1 MRPGSAKA
9 AVVTRA
15 VEKLDESKSALAGGA
30 AGFFVAGPVG
40 ALVGGAIGNAA
51 SMEGENVRS
60 ARYLPKIGGVVAV
73 AALCVASPVT
83 AVAAGAAACSGA
95 YFARLPREDKKAVAR
110 TIIDRSTEA
119 ASHALTVGT
128 SYAVQQWEQL
138 TTPRILQCSGG
149 NDGAQVPTA
158 SVPERRKAHAA
169 KAAAA
174 TEEDG
179 FALTPLDAELA
190 PEEWRVLELLLETDP
205 RQLGFGKDVKD
216 AKHYNALSL
225 ACAWRIAHTAQR
237 SKYESARNAIVER
250 MKLLAGKGT
259 LAKGAHRSGL
269 PTTTARVEQAGDLA
283 LDAPMDEANETLL
296 LHGTSKDK
304 LLKVLTNGLNERY
317 SGSNAGTAFGEGVYL
332 AEDVGKCDQ
341 YCTVDARWA
350 ASCELHRRLYG
361 KHNPHPGNVYYVLCC
376 RVALGYPAITT
387 QTGRTA
393 RHRDT
398 GEALFPINFRELGPI
413 PGAKPPTEYHS
424 LIAVTG
430 GSLARFREFVLFHG
444 DHVSPE
450 YLLAY
455 QRRRDGSV
463 LRA

>member
-1 MRPGSAKA
+1 M
-9 AVVTRA
+9 
-15 VEKLDESKSALAGGA
+15 
-30 AGFFVAGPVG
+30 
-40 ALVGGAIGNAA
+40 
-51 SMEGENVRS
+51 
-60 ARYLPKIGGVVAV
+60 
-73 AALCVASPVT
+73 
-83 AVAAGAAACSGA
+83 SG
-95 YFARLPREDKKAVAR
+95 
-110 TIIDRSTEA
+110 T
-119 ASHALTVGT
+119 
-128 SYAVQQWEQL
+128 
-138 TTPRILQCSGG
+138 
-149 NDGAQVPTA
+149 
-158 SVPERRKAHAA
+158 
-169 KAAAA
+169 AAA
-174 TEEDG
+174 TQAPRLARCAPHAAVAVPGSHASGAPQGVYLAEDV
-179 FALTPLDAELA
+179 PLRGTMCRCA
-190 PEEWRVLELLLETDP
+190 P
-205 RQLGFGKDVKD
+205 Q
-216 AKHYNALSL
+216 
-225 ACAWRIAHTAQR
+225 
-237 SKYESARNAIVER
+237 
-250 MKLLAGKGT
+250 
-259 LAKGAHRSGL
+259 
-269 PTTTARVEQAGDLA
+269 
-283 LDAPMDEANETLL
+283 
-296 LHGTSKDK
+296 
-304 LLKVLTNGLNERY
+304 
-317 SGSNAGTAFGEGVYL
+317 GVYL